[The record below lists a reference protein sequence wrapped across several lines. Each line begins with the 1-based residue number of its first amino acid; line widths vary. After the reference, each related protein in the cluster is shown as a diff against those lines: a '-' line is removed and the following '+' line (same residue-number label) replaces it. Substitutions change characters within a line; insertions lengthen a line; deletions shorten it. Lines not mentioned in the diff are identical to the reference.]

1 MTEKFKP
8 YANEADVLRVG
19 ELEIEN
25 QVDRVTLT
33 GDVVLTRD
41 KAGLALAREL
51 LAIVG
56 GVVKAL
62 EADKELPDAVKVK
75 EARTVKNPF
84 V

>member
-1 MTEKFKP
+1 MTEQFKP
-8 YANEADVLRVG
+8 YANEADVLRIG

-25 QVDRVTLT
+25 RVDRVTLT

-41 KAGLALAREL
+41 KAGLALAKEL
-51 LAIVG
+51 QAIVG

-84 V
+84 A